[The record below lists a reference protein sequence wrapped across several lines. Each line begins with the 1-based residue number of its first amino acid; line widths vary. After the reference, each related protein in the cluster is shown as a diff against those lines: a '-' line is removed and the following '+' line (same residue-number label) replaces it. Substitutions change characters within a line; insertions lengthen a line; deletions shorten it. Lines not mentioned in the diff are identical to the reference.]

1 MNNDNWKNF
10 NIDEELKTNNQEKKG
25 VFSYKIKVLI
35 LLLLWVLK
43 LYLLQNLIVFYRNH
57 YQKT

>member
-35 LLLLWVLK
+35 LLLLCLSLVLMNLK
-43 LYLLQNLIVFYRNH
+43 LLKY
-57 YQKT
+57 